1 MLFAYR
7 GLRVTNICTAN
18 IAFTVAILVLLLSA
32 FGRNFSAA
40 FATNVTF
47 EVSILILVLCA
58 LRRLRS
64 LKLFFTF
71 IANVVAIC
79 VNVLCAG
86 LTTPSPQATRSKCCH
101 KHTAYDQK
109 C

>member
-7 GLRVTNICTAN
+7 GLGFGNVCTAN
-18 IAFTVAILVLLLSA
+18 
-32 FGRNFSAA
+32 
-40 FATNVTF
+40 VTF
-47 EVSILILVLCA
+47 FVSILILMLCA

-64 LKLFFTF
+64 LKLCS
-71 IANVVAIC
+71 AVVAKIVLIC
-79 VNVLCAG
+79 VNVLCAFG